1 MALTRKLVL
10 VKIFTSNHFRTHAQ
24 REREREREREER
36 TQITPRTQSPD
47 HAMNPEPGSRFRLR
61 RSTNRSMNPRTDLRP
76 RAFNPR
82 AFDFAGDPEPSRY
95 EPANQSLS
103 LCDFDRPTNRLTF
116 LCDFD
121 FLLSL

>member
-47 HAMNPEPGSRFRLR
+47 HAMNPEPRSRFRLR

-95 EPANQSLS
+95 EP
-103 LCDFDRPTNRLTF
+103 TN
-116 LCDFD
+116 
-121 FLLSL
+121 